1 MDGHDVFLVD
11 LVKLASQWLAT
22 LILPSVWNAMA
33 TMHHQPHAVCGAA
46 ITDVLGIPH
55 QIVVVK
61 ATTKGAI
68 DKKLVGHLL
77 LGVVAVTRNELSDQA
92 NLLAERLHSLGQFSH
107 TSIHLVL

>member
-22 LILPSVWNAMA
+22 LILPSEWDAMP
-33 TMHHQPHAVCGAA
+33 TVNHQPHAVCGAA
-46 ITDVLGIPH
+46 ITDVLSIPH

-92 NLLAERLHSLGQFSH
+92 NLLAEILHSLGQFSH

>member
-11 LVKLASQWLAT
+11 LVKLTSQWLAT

-77 LGVVAVTRNELSDQA
+77 LGVVTVAGDKLSDQA
-92 NLLAERLHSLGQFSH
+92 NLLAQ
-107 TSIHLVL
+107 VLNL